1 MELTKAMGGL
11 KNGGSSSA
19 AGESEPIA

>member
-11 KNGGSSSA
+11 KNGGSSTA
-19 AGESEPIA
+19 AVEPEPVA